1 LQSKKKNKVISISL
15 SISIIAHIIA
25 IVIYVAFFS
34 KQKEQ
39 NTDAILVEMLK
50 VPLQRSIRQPRHKPR
65 IITKLHPLEENHLL
79 QKLEMPNVPF
89 QITSESMPSTYAALE
104 WDNTSYIREPV
115 KAAKFTMVKLNT
127 LPVAMHLV
135 KTSMIRP
142 FHKVDDIFR
151 NNWNFDMQ
159 EHLVELDIGKIEAD
173 FFLNTRQ
180 DELSAFQ
187 AKIREKIEQAKEY
200 PPLARKKGFE
210 GVVQL
215 TFCILQDGTVKEV
228 IITKPSEYEMLNNAA
243 VETIK
248 RGQPYPEIPK
258 TLHKTALWIELS
270 IVFDL
275 KEKS

>member
-1 LQSKKKNKVISISL
+1 MQSKKKNKVISISL

-25 IVIYVAFFS
+25 IVIYAAFFS

-50 VPLQRSIRQPRHKPR
+50 IPLQRSIRQPRHKPR
-65 IITKLHPLEENHLL
+65 VTHLHPLEENHLL
-79 QKLEMPNVPF
+79 QKLEMPNIPC

-104 WDNTSYIREPV
+104 WDNTSYIQEPV
-115 KAAKFTMVKLNT
+115 KAAKFTTVKLNT
-127 LPVAMHLV
+127 LPVAMPLV
-135 KTSMIRP
+135 KTSMIHP

-151 NNWNFDMQ
+151 NNWNFDMP

-187 AKIREKIEQAKEY
+187 AKIREKIEHAKKY
-200 PPLARKKGFE
+200 PHLARKKGFE
-210 GVVQL
+210 GVVQI

-228 IITKPSEYEMLNNAA
+228 IITKPSGYEILNNAA

-258 TLHKTALWIELS
+258 VLNKTILWIELP
-270 IVFDL
+270 IVFEL